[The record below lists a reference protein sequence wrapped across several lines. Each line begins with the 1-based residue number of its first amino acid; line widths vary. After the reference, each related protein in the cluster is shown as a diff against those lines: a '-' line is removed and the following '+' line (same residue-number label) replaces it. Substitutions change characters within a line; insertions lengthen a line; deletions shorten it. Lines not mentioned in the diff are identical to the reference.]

1 MNEGELERERDRY
14 QQIHEL
20 FLNAIET
27 GLESTLEDWVQSQ
40 SQYSLSVRSAVVA
53 MLRADSMNREE
64 GEDTKSSRSTS
75 QQSGDFRTA
84 DDESNSHLPLFD
96 NFEILGE
103 IARGGMGVVYKAR
116 QMRPNRIVAIKMIR
130 RHMFSA
136 PSDMARFFLE
146 AEAASQVD
154 SESVVPIFEIG
165 EARGEPFMAMKY
177 IEGENL
183 EEVLRQG
190 SMETGSMET
199 ATFLKQLIAICR
211 AVAIVHDRG
220 IIHRDIKPSNIL
232 VDRSTQRFWITD
244 FGIAK
249 YLERDSKATVAGDL
263 LGTPGYMAPEL
274 ASGDMGHASRA
285 VDVYGLG
292 AVLYRGL
299 TGRAPIATD
308 SGSLVSL
315 IQKVR
320 EHDIVP
326 PREIER
332 RIPRAL
338 NTICMKC
345 LETDPMLRYQQ
356 AGELADDLQRFLD
369 EEPIQAKPLGLSR
382 RLVRWA
388 RNRPGLA
395 VTWCGLAIFYVYHL
409 ICFYSGLYPDA
420 RFHQAATVITA
431 LTAINAYVWQF
442 TLMRTKSA
450 AWVFYVWLTCDLA
463 LLTVLLFWA
472 ASANSSLVMLY
483 HVIVAGSVL
492 RCRKNL
498 VVYVTLAALL
508 GYGIHLAYLNHA
520 RPLDLP
526 EIHRTVPTT
535 LSLILI
541 GLIQYFSLLRSASSL
556 EAQRTRGSF
565 R

>member
-1 MNEGELERERDRY
+1 MTEDELERERDRY

-27 GLESTLEDWVQSQ
+27 GPESTLEDWVQSQ
-40 SQYSLSVRSAVVA
+40 SQYSLFVRSAAVA

-64 GEDTKSSRSTS
+64 VEDTKSSRSTS
-75 QQSGDFRTA
+75 QQSGDFRTVVE
-84 DDESNSHLPLFD
+84 DESNSHLPLFD

-116 QMRPNRIVAIKMIR
+116 QIRPNRIVAIKMIR
-130 RHMFSA
+130 RYMFSA
-136 PSDMARFFLE
+136 PSDMERFFLE

-165 EARGEPFMAMKY
+165 DVQGEPFIVMKY

-183 EEVLRQG
+183 EEVFRQG
-190 SMETGSMET
+190 TMDTV
-199 ATFLKQLIAICR
+199 TFLKQLITICR
-211 AVAIVHDRG
+211 AVSVVHDRG

-249 YLERDSKATVAGDL
+249 YLDRDSKATVAGDL

-274 ASGDMGHASRA
+274 ASVDMGLASRA

-299 TGRAPIATD
+299 TGLAPIATD

-315 IQKVR
+315 IQKIR
-320 EHDIVP
+320 EHEIVP
-326 PREIER
+326 PRLIQR
-332 RIPRAL
+332 RIPRSL
-338 NTICMKC
+338 DTICMKC
-345 LETDPMLRYQQ
+345 LETEPLRRYEN

-369 EEPIQAKPLGLSR
+369 DEPIQARPLGLSR

-420 RFHQAATVITA
+420 KFHQAATVVTA
-431 LTAINAYVWQF
+431 LTAINAYVWQY

-463 LLTVLLFWA
+463 LLTALLFWA
-472 ASANSSLVMLY
+472 ASANSSLVLLY

-498 VVYVTLAALL
+498 VVYVTLAALI
-508 GYGIHLAYLNHA
+508 GYGIHLTYLNYTH
-520 RPLDLP
+520 PLELP

-541 GLIQYFSLLRSASSL
+541 GIIQYFSLLRSATSF

>member
-1 MNEGELERERDRY
+1 MTEDELARERDRY
-14 QQIHEL
+14 QQIHKL
-20 FLNAIET
+20 FLSAVET
-27 GLESTLEDWVQSQ
+27 GPESTLEDWVQSQ
-40 SQYSLSVRSAVVA
+40 SQYSLFVRSAAVA

-64 GEDTKSSRSTS
+64 VEDTKSSRSTS
-75 QQSGDFRTA
+75 QQSGDFRTVVE
-84 DDESNSHLPLFD
+84 DESNSHLPLFD

-116 QMRPNRIVAIKMIR
+116 QIRPNRIVAIKMIR

-136 PSDMARFFLE
+136 PSDMERFFLE

-165 EARGEPFMAMKY
+165 DVQGEPFIVMKY

-183 EEVLRQG
+183 EEVLRQ
-190 SMETGSMET
+190 GSMET

-249 YLERDSKATVAGDL
+249 YLDRDSKATVAGDL

-274 ASGDMGHASRA
+274 ASVDMGLTSRA

-320 EHDIVP
+320 EHEIVP

-338 NTICMKC
+338 DTICMKC
-345 LETDPMLRYQQ
+345 LETDPMRRYEN

-369 EEPIQAKPLGLSR
+369 DEPIQARPLGLSR

-395 VTWCGLAIFYVYHL
+395 VTWCGLAIFYAYHL
-409 ICFYSGLYPDA
+409 LCFYSGLYPDA
-420 RFHQAATVITA
+420 KFHQAATVITA

-450 AWVFYVWLTCDLA
+450 AWVFYAWLTCDLA

-472 ASANSSLVMLY
+472 ASANSSLVLLY

-498 VVYVTLAALL
+498 VVYVTLAALI
-508 GYGIHLAYLNHA
+508 GYGIHLTYLNYTH
-520 RPLDLP
+520 PLELP

-541 GLIQYFSLLRSASSL
+541 GIIQYFSLLRSATSF

>member
-1 MNEGELERERDRY
+1 MTEDELARERDRY
-14 QQIHEL
+14 QQIHKL
-20 FLNAIET
+20 FLSAVET
-27 GLESTLEDWVQSQ
+27 GPESALEDWVQSQ
-40 SQYSLSVRSAVVA
+40 SQYSLSVRSAAVA

-64 GEDTKSSRSTS
+64 VEDTKSSRSTS
-75 QQSGDFRTA
+75 QQSGDFRTVVE
-84 DDESNSHLPLFD
+84 DESNSHLPLFD

-116 QMRPNRIVAIKMIR
+116 QIRPNRIVAIKMIR

-136 PSDMARFFLE
+136 PSDMERFFLE

-165 EARGEPFMAMKY
+165 DVQGEPFIVMKY

-183 EEVLRQG
+183 EEVFRQG
-190 SMETGSMET
+190 SMDTV
-199 ATFLKQLIAICR
+199 TFLKQLITICR
-211 AVAIVHDRG
+211 AISVVHDRG

-249 YLERDSKATVAGDL
+249 YLDRDSKATVAGDL

-320 EHDIVP
+320 EHEIVP

-338 NTICMKC
+338 DTICMKC
-345 LETDPMLRYQQ
+345 LETDPMRRYEN

-369 EEPIQAKPLGLSR
+369 DEPIQARPLGLSR

-395 VTWCGLAIFYVYHL
+395 VTWCGLAIFYAYHL
-409 ICFYSGLYPDA
+409 LCFYSGLYPDA
-420 RFHQAATVITA
+420 KFHQAATVITA

-442 TLMRTKSA
+442 TLMCTKSA
-450 AWVFYVWLTCDLA
+450 AWVFYAWLTCDLA

-472 ASANSSLVMLY
+472 ASANSSLVLLY

-498 VVYVTLAALL
+498 VVYVTLAALI
-508 GYGIHLAYLNHA
+508 GYGIHLTYLNYTH
-520 RPLDLP
+520 PLELP

-541 GLIQYFSLLRSASSL
+541 GIIQYFSLLRSATSF

>member
-1 MNEGELERERDRY
+1 MTEDELARERDRY
-14 QQIHEL
+14 QQIHKL
-20 FLNAIET
+20 FLSAVET
-27 GLESTLEDWVQSQ
+27 GPESALEDWVQSQ

-53 MLRADSMNREE
+53 MLRADSLNPE
-64 GEDTKSSRSTS
+64 GAEATKSSQSTS
-75 QQSGDFRTA
+75 HQRGDFRTVVE
-84 DDESNSHLPLFD
+84 DESNSHHPLFD

-116 QMRPNRIVAIKMIR
+116 QIRPNRIVAIKMIR

-136 PSDMARFFLE
+136 PSDMERFFLE

-165 EARGEPFMAMKY
+165 DVQGEPFIVMKY

-183 EEVLRQG
+183 EEVFRQG
-190 SMETGSMET
+190 TMDTV
-199 ATFLKQLIAICR
+199 TFLKQLITICR
-211 AVAIVHDRG
+211 AVSVVHDRG

-249 YLERDSKATVAGDL
+249 YLDRDSKATVAGDL

-274 ASGDMGHASRA
+274 ASVDMGLASRA

-299 TGRAPIATD
+299 TGLAPIATD

-315 IQKVR
+315 IQKIR
-320 EHDIVP
+320 EHEIVP
-326 PREIER
+326 PRLIQR
-332 RIPRAL
+332 RIPRSL
-338 NTICMKC
+338 DTICMKC
-345 LETDPMLRYQQ
+345 LETEPLRRYEN

-369 EEPIQAKPLGLSR
+369 DEPIQARPLGLSR

-420 RFHQAATVITA
+420 KFHQAATVVTA
-431 LTAINAYVWQF
+431 LTAINAYVWQY

-463 LLTVLLFWA
+463 LLTALLFWA
-472 ASANSSLVMLY
+472 ASANSSLVLLY

-498 VVYVTLAALL
+498 VVYVTLAALI
-508 GYGIHLAYLNHA
+508 GYGIHLTYLNYTQ
-520 RPLDLP
+520 PLELP

-541 GLIQYFSLLRSASSL
+541 GIIQYFSLLRSATSF
-556 EAQRTRGSF
+556 EAQRTRGPF